1 MYTLNKKPKIAE
13 RDIVCWDICLSKS
26 KIHKKTVFKGLLF
39 PVPIGWCISEGF
51 RVFISKRDLKYQIR
65 SDKHNLIRK
74 AIIPKGAKYYIGS
87 SIIGRHID
95 ERFTEYVASEI
106 IFV

>member
-13 RDIVCWDICLSKS
+13 RDIICWDTCPSKS
-26 KIHKKTVFKGLLF
+26 KTHKKTVFNVELL
-39 PVPIGWCISEGF
+39 PVPIGWCVSNGF

-65 SDKHNLIRK
+65 SDMHSLIRK